1 MILDSELLLSDA
13 QEVTATGPSDDFIDF
28 GANRDVGPGTPV
40 PLLIQVASDFSDMA
54 NLTVD
59 LQTSGD
65 PTFSSD
71 VSVLASMTVP
81 VADLVRGYQFP
92 IAHLPN
98 HCRRYF
104 RLNYTVGTPGA
115 SPGGAI
121 TAGIVWGVQTNR

>member
-13 QEVTATGPSDDFIDF
+13 QEITATAASDDFIDF
-28 GANRDVGPGTPV
+28 GSNRDIGPGTAV
-40 PLLIQVASDFSDMA
+40 PLLIQAASDFSDMA
-54 NLTVD
+54 DLTVA

-65 PTFSSD
+65 PTFSSG
-71 VSVLASMTVP
+71 VKTLASMTVP
-81 VADLVRGYQFP
+81 VADLVQGYQFP

-104 RLNYTVGTPGA
+104 RLHYTVGTPGA